1 MAEGT
6 STKLPVAMGERGL
19 ELRTLEDAWRFATG
33 LVQGGMV
40 PKSLEKAGERAVG
53 AVVGILQAGKELG
66 LQPMF
71 ALSNVTFVN
80 GRVGLMGD
88 AARAVVKMRGG
99 LRPGTDF
106 RVEYAGAENT
116 PEWTCTV
123 TAHRAGMEEPSS
135 ASFSLG
141 DAMRAG
147 LVRLQEGRVQARGYN
162 DWNNHGPW
170 ATYTKRMLMYR
181 ALGFLCR
188 DTFGDLLAGATLVE
202 ELQDYPAAPER
213 DVTPP
218 KEPDPLLADSA
229 NTVTAGGGQGQQIA
243 GPDGGFSS
251 PADPYAGEAWKAFN
265 ARKDVTVEEL
275 EAAAS
280 ELEARPSTRDK
291 NKALIL
297 RRKIRSLVSQGAGG
311 VASQQVE
318 PEGSVTEP
326 VGHPAGEGAL
336 SRPAAAPSS
345 EPERDPE
352 TGEVIPDH
360 VGRELAEPPR
370 AQGFTHVADAVG
382 EVMGDLD
389 RTGKADPAPIDADYQ
404 VEDEDG
410 TGPFDARPEELALP
424 DQPAPRV
431 TREQRQR
438 LRDLLAG
445 RGKTEPQAALRFLS
459 TIVER
464 SVSSTET
471 LTQAEYDQILR
482 SLGVGPDAQ
491 QGDLL

>member
-106 RVEYAGAENT
+106 RVEYAGDENT

-123 TAHRAGMEEPSS
+123 SAHRAGMEEPSS

-141 DAMRAG
+141 DAIRAG
-147 LVRLQEGRVQARGYN
+147 LVRLNEGRVQARGYN

-229 NTVTAGGGQGQQIA
+229 NTVAGGEQDTQIA

-251 PADPYAGEAWKAFN
+251 PADPYSGEAWKAFN

-275 EAAAS
+275 EAAAA

-297 RRKIRSLVSQGAGG
+297 RRKIRGLVSQGAGG

-370 AQGFTHVADAVG
+370 VEGFTHVADAVG
-382 EVMGDLD
+382 AVMGDLD
-389 RTGKADPAPIDADYQ
+389 RTGKAEPDPIDADYQ

-410 TGPFDARPEELALP
+410 TGPFDARPEELELP

-445 RGKTEPQAALRFLS
+445 RGKKEPQAALRFLS

-482 SLGVGPDAQ
+482 ALGAGPDAQ